1 MALAYAFSQ
10 HDPKTVGLADAL
22 ARLGLE
28 RTAWNKKYGI
38 RFNEEN
44 VEDGGVPGSPLQV
57 HQVND
62 AELMRRRSNH
72 YIRGLV
78 LANEAG
84 LGKTI
89 TYLLA
94 IYGHARDLIS
104 RHKKKKEYIRFYPS
118 LILAPTATIP

>member
-1 MALAYAFSQ
+1 
-10 HDPKTVGLADAL
+10 
-22 ARLGLE
+22 
-28 RTAWNKKYGI
+28 
-38 RFNEEN
+38 
-44 VEDGGVPGSPLQV
+44 
-57 HQVND
+57 
-62 AELMRRRSNH
+62 MRRRSNH

-94 IYGHARDLIS
+94 IYSHARDLIS

-118 LILAPTATIP
+118 LILAPTATIT